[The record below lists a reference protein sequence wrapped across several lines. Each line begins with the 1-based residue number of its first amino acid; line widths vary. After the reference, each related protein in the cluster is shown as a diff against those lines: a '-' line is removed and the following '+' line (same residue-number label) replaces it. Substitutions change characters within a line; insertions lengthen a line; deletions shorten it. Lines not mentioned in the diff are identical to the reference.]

1 MKILITRDRCV
12 TGIEVLDNILNGGIP
27 LGNTVLVTG
36 TVGTGKT
43 TLGMEFLVRGAQM
56 GENCAFISVTEPSAK
71 LIENMRG
78 YEFFDDQL
86 IKDGKLHIFDLHVIY
101 DHLGLEWGEYEVRD
115 MEILL
120 GAFEDIVDE
129 LSITRLVIDSVTAI
143 CFQLNNRSAIRKFIF
158 DMGTFLSTFGC
169 TTLLISETVVEA
181 GVEKYSVFGVEEAI
195 SDGIM
200 LLGNIN
206 RKGDLLRTIQ
216 VVKMRGTKHSRAK
229 HVSDLTPDGMAVIPL
244 LKWGSDV

>member
-1 MKILITRDRCV
+1 MYRDRCV
-12 TGIEVLDNILNGGIP
+12 TGIEGLDNILNGGIP

-43 TLGMEFLVRGAQM
+43 TLGMEYLVRGAQE

-71 LIENMRG
+71 LIENMRT
-78 YEFFDDQL
+78 YEFFDDKL

-101 DHLGLEWGEYEVRD
+101 EHLGLEWGEYEIKD
-115 MEILL
+115 LDILL

-143 CFQLNNRSAIRKFIF
+143 CMQLNNRAAIRKFIF
-158 DMGTFLSTFGC
+158 DMGSFLSTFGC
-169 TTLLISETVVEA
+169 TTFLISETIVES

-195 SDGIM
+195 ADGIM

-216 VVKMRGTKHSRAK
+216 VVKMRGTRHSRAK
-229 HVSDLTPDGMAVIPL
+229 HVSDLTPDGMVVIPL
-244 LKWGSDV
+244 LKWGSDIK

>member
-1 MKILITRDRCV
+1 M
-12 TGIEVLDNILNGGIP
+12 GIEGIDNILNGGIP
-27 LGNTVLVTG
+27 LGNTVLCTG

-43 TLGMEFLVRGAQM
+43 TLGMEFLVRGAKM
-56 GENCAFISVTEPSAK
+56 GENCAFITVTEPSAK
-71 LIENMRG
+71 LIENMRT
-78 YEFFDDQL
+78 YDFFDDSL
-86 IKDGKLHIFDLHVIY
+86 IKEGKLHIFDLHVIY
-101 DHLGLEWGEYEVRD
+101 DHLGLDWGEYEIRD
-115 MEILL
+115 MDVLL

-129 LSITRLVIDSVTAI
+129 LSITRLVIDSITAI
-143 CFQLNNRSAIRKFIF
+143 ALQLNNRASIRKFIF

-206 RKGDLLRTIQ
+206 RKGDLLRTVQ
-216 VVKMRGTKHSRAK
+216 VVKMRGTRHSRAK

-244 LKWGSDV
+244 LKWGSETA